1 MQFHLRHKCKEWSF
15 YICNNVSDNPN
26 LCSNNNAANYLK
38 LLNMFVLSVVSHSS
52 CISACWWRECSSYRC
67 AIALGQHDHGHTR
80 RTGIGHRTSKQ
91 WADEENSSWK
101 ERKFHQQRHVEEHH
115 GTGHLPVPC
124 DLVSAGWR
132 EMALWNRGRQLRSS
146 LEHNH
151 LQLLRILPGKLEVI
165 LAFIFLLLPNI

>member
-26 LCSNNNAANYLK
+26 LCSNNNAANYHK

-80 RTGIGHRTSKQ
+80 RTGIATESPNNDLMKRTPVGR
-91 WADEENSSWK
+91 
-101 ERKFHQQRHVEEHH
+101 RKLHQQLHVDEHH
-115 GTGHLPVPC
+115 GIVHLPVPC
-124 DLVSAGWR
+124 DLVSACWR
-132 EMALWNRGRQLRSS
+132 EMALRNRGRQLRSS
-146 LEHNH
+146 LKHNH
-151 LQLLRILPGKLEVI
+151 LQLRRILPGNVEMV
-165 LAFIFLLLPNI
+165 LAFTFLILPNI